1 MAEYMKGRKGAACN
15 IAMTMN
21 VSELGRAETLK
32 PNFNVSLARSD
43 LAQFG
48 ETHARAKSKKQMSA
62 EVISPC
68 CSLCITNQISTAVLL
83 ITSGI
88 DLEATGIEMQTHVC
102 TLHIPP
108 C

>member
-1 MAEYMKGRKGAACN
+1 MQH
-15 IAMTMN
+15 AMTMN

-32 PNFNVSLARSD
+32 SPLEFFEPNLNVSLARSD
-43 LAQFG
+43 LAQSG

-62 EVISPC
+62 EVISPS

-88 DLEATGIEMQTHVC
+88 DLQATGIEMQTHVC